1 LTGLALGCG
10 GPYLLAIQPTKAQR
24 MFSLP
29 RVTQTLIIV
38 NVVAFLLQEVAGDAL
53 VGSLALWPLGPLFMP
68 WQLLTY
74 AFLHGGV
81 MHLAFNM
88 FGVFMFGS
96 DLERVWGPKR
106 YLTMYLVS
114 ALTAAIAQLLVAGV
128 TGSQYPTIGAS
139 GALFGLLLAY
149 AMMFPNR
156 MIMPLFPPI
165 PMRAPIFVGLYGLL
179 ELYLGVT
186 GTQEGVAHFAHLG
199 GMAGGFLLMRF
210 WRTAR

>member
-1 LTGLALGCG
+1 LGGG